1 MNMINKNDIKTK
13 VENQENKKNI
23 KTKVKKK
30 RVI

>member
-1 MNMINKNDIKTK
+1 MINKNDIKTK